1 MHIYQSTDY
10 IAGELSEAFTRLD
23 PGLAAFY
30 QDMKAAGI
38 ALENTQKGTKAY
50 DSALYN
56 FDSAKTAY
64 QTRLLEV
71 RSLKFKLSSDQEK
84 QDAEHKRQM
93 HELSM
98 QETMNER
105 FAALRKKRMEEKR
118 RKEES
123 SSGGWFFYF
132 ILGMWLAQMQ
142 HQMNNRFRQ
151 NNDMRNDFSKA
162 QVS

>member
-1 MHIYQSTDY
+1 MQIYQSTDY

-23 PGLAAFY
+23 PELAAFHH
-30 QDMKAAGI
+30 DMKVAGVF
-38 ALENTQKGTKAY
+38 LENTQKGTKEH
-50 DSALYN
+50 DIALYKY
-56 FDSAKTAY
+56 DSAKTAY

-71 RSLKFKLSSDQEK
+71 RSLKFKLSSDKEK
-84 QDAEHKRQM
+84 QDAEQKRQM

-123 SSGGWFFYF
+123 SGGWFFYF

-151 NNDMRNDFSKA
+151 NNEMRNDFSKA